1 VINLTPRSHVLGE
14 AQPPRGNSLLRLFT
28 LSVPFVARS
37 RSDRASE
44 VEARL
49 RQMVSQHVEPLWR
62 FLRRLGVRE
71 GDIDDALQ
79 EIICVAARRDA
90 DIEPGKEKSF
100 LFGTAF
106 RIASELRRKGAYRHE
121 VPEEAGGDPQDPA
134 PGPDELT
141 EQAQARAVLDGVLE
155 GMPLDLRAVFIL
167 YELEEHTMSEI
178 SGLLG
183 LAQGTVAS
191 RLRRARAHFEVAVA
205 AWQGS
210 SIRKEGM
217 R

>member
-1 VINLTPRSHVLGE
+1 
-14 AQPPRGNSLLRLFT
+14 LFT
-28 LSVPFVARS
+28 ATVPFLARA
-37 RSDRASE
+37 RADRARD

-49 RQMVSQHVEPLWR
+49 RHMVSEHVAALWR

-71 GDIDDALQ
+71 ADIDDAMQ

-121 VPEEAGGDPQDPA
+121 SPEEAGDDAEDPG
-134 PGPDELT
+134 PGPDALT
-141 EQAQARAVLDGVLE
+141 EQAHARAVLDGVLD
-155 GMPLDLRAVFIL
+155 GMPIDLRAVFVL

-183 LAQGTVAS
+183 LAPGTVAS
-191 RLRRARAHFEVAVA
+191 RLRRARAHFDAAVA
-205 AWQGS
+205 AWQASRRG
-210 SIRKEGM
+210 KEDAP
-217 R
+217 

>member
-1 VINLTPRSHVLGE
+1 MINLAPRSHVLGE
-14 AQPPRGNSLLRLFT
+14 ALPPRSNSLLRLFT
-28 LSVPFVARS
+28 VSAPFLARS
-37 RSDRASE
+37 RTDRAGD

-49 RQMVSQHVEPLWR
+49 RQMVSEHVEALWR

-71 GDIDDALQ
+71 GDIDDAMQ

-90 DIEPGKEKSF
+90 DIQPGKEKSF

-106 RIASELRRKGAYRHE
+106 RIASELRRRGAYRHE
-121 VPEEAGGDPQDPA
+121 SPEETGGDPADPA

-141 EQAQARAVLDGVLE
+141 DQAHARAVLDGVLD
-155 GMPLDLRAVFIL
+155 GMPLDLRAVFVL

-191 RLRRARAHFEVAVA
+191 RLRRAREHFDAAVA
-205 AWQGS
+205 AWQAR
-210 SIRKEGM
+210 SIRRDGAP
-217 R
+217 

>member
-1 VINLTPRSHVLGE
+1 M
-14 AQPPRGNSLLRLFT
+14 LRLFT
-28 LSVPFVARS
+28 VTVPFLARA
-37 RSDRASE
+37 RADRAGD

-49 RQMVSQHVEPLWR
+49 RWMVSEHVESLWR

-71 GDIDDALQ
+71 GDIDDAMQ

-121 VPEEAGGDPQDPA
+121 SSEEAGGDPEDPA

-141 EQAQARAVLDGVLE
+141 DQAHARVVLDGVLD
-155 GMPLDLRAVFIL
+155 GMPLDLRAVFVL

-183 LAQGTVAS
+183 LAPGTVAS
-191 RLRRARAHFEVAVA
+191 RLRRARTHFDEAVA
-205 AWQGS
+205 AWQAS
-210 SIRKEGM
+210 SLRKEDAP
-217 R
+217 